1 MLTYIIQ
8 HATVVTAP
16 AIPPVTSQSV
26 QPGSSEIISLC
37 RIGGGS
43 GQNGQ
48 AAIGSLLYL
57 RTLFFPLFSSPWHLK
72 IPCRRNQFIQF
83 VGTDFCY
90 LYKRIIIS
98 LGYLSRLIT

>member
-16 AIPPVTSQSV
+16 AILQVTSQSV
-26 QPGSSEIISLC
+26 SLDRVQRNYLIG

-57 RTLFFPLFSSPWHLK
+57 RTLFFRYSLFPMALYKYHVVGS
-72 IPCRRNQFIQF
+72 QFIQF

-90 LYKRIIIS
+90 LYK
-98 LGYLSRLIT
+98 

>member
-16 AIPPVTSQSV
+16 AIPQITSQSV
-26 QPGSSEIISLC
+26 GLDRVQRNYLIG

-48 AAIGSLLYL
+48 AAI
-57 RTLFFPLFSSPWHLK
+57 SSFCICARCSSVIL
-72 IPCRRNQFIQF
+72 IPMA
-83 VGTDFCY
+83 
-90 LYKRIIIS
+90 
-98 LGYLSRLIT
+98 LINTMS

>member
-16 AIPPVTSQSV
+16 AILQVTSQSV
-26 QPGSSEIISLC
+26 SLDRVQRNYLIG

-57 RTLFFPLFSSPWHLK
+57 RTLFFRYSHPHGIDKYHVVGS
-72 IPCRRNQFIQF
+72 QFIQF

-90 LYKRIIIS
+90 LYK
-98 LGYLSRLIT
+98 